1 MPRKRQ
7 TQKPVT
13 AGLEA
18 GASYG
23 QVGENL
29 TVQDPAQG
37 GVPLPQT
44 RGPSPT
50 PPGAAPAPSGAGPVP
65 PPGGAGELPLEI
77 ARDYVPNITPL
88 SAPGQGFGRPAP
100 QIPID
105 DNQSRAASLLERWAL
120 ATGDPAIALSA
131 DQLRVRAQVARPNG

>member
-65 PPGGAGELPLEI
+65 PPGGAGELPLEAARGFLPDVTPLTAPGSGLSPMQQNPMVLDQNKNGSAELLAEWARVTHDPMI
-77 ARDYVPNITPL
+77 ARAAAQL
-88 SAPGQGFGRPAP
+88 ARGRY
-100 QIPID
+100 
-105 DNQSRAASLLERWAL
+105 RAK
-120 ATGDPAIALSA
+120 
-131 DQLRVRAQVARPNG
+131 

>member
-65 PPGGAGELPLEI
+65 PPGGAGELPLE
-77 ARDYVPNITPL
+77 AAQGFNPGLTPL
-88 SAPGQGFGRPAP
+88 TAPGAGLQQRGGPPPMA
-100 QIPID
+100 
-105 DNQSRAASLLERWAL
+105 DNKERAARLLETWA
-120 ATGDPAIALSA
+120 ASSQDPAMARA
-131 DQLRVRAQVARPNG
+131 AAQLRMRGNA